1 MIYDKKA
8 IYDLL
13 EKSGIQYKIIE
24 HKAMFCEADE
34 DPTLY
39 GEDDVVIKN
48 LFLRDSKGRHF
59 YLIVLPIHKRADLRR
74 IAEEIGSTRL
84 GFASEARLAEYL
96 GITPGSVSPFCLLN
110 NESGDVPVYFDNSLR
125 GLKSVGVH
133 PNDNTATVLLSF
145 DDLLKLCTVNG
156 NPINYIDV

>member
-13 EKSGIQYKIIE
+13 EKSRIRYKIIE

-39 GEDDVVIKN
+39 AEDDVVIKN

-59 YLIVLPIHKRADLRR
+59 YLIVLPLRKRADLKK
-74 IAEEIGSTRL
+74 IAEELGSTRL
-84 GFASEARLAEYL
+84 GFASEARLMEHL

-110 NESGDVPVYFDNSLR
+110 NESGDVPVYFDNSLK

-145 DDLLKLCTVNG
+145 DDLLKLCTANG
-156 NPINYIDV
+156 NPVHYIDV

>member
-8 IYDLL
+8 IYNLL

-39 GEDDVVIKN
+39 TEDDIVIKN

-59 YLIVLPIHKRADLRR
+59 YLIVLPLRKRADLKK

-84 GFASEARLAEYL
+84 GFASEARLMEYL

-110 NESGDVPVYFDNSLR
+110 NENGDVPVYFDNSLK

-145 DDLLKLCTVNG
+145 DDLLKLCTANG
-156 NPINYIDV
+156 NPVHYIDV

>member
-39 GEDDVVIKN
+39 TEDDIVIKN

-59 YLIVLPIHKRADLRR
+59 YLIVLPLRKRADLKK

-84 GFASEARLAEYL
+84 GFASEARLMEYL

-110 NESGDVPVYFDNSLR
+110 NENGDVPVYFDNSLK

-145 DDLLKLCTVNG
+145 DDLLKLCTANG
-156 NPINYIDV
+156 NPVHYIDV

>member
-13 EKSGIQYKIIE
+13 EKSGIRYKIIE

-39 GEDDVVIKN
+39 AEVVPTVS
-48 LFLRDSKGRHF
+48 FFRF
-59 YLIVLPIHKRADLRR
+59 CKRADLKK
-74 IAEEIGSTRL
+74 IAEELGSTRL
-84 GFASEARLAEYL
+84 GFASEARLTEHL

-110 NESGDVPVYFDNSLR
+110 NESGDVPVYFDNSLK

-145 DDLLKLCTVNG
+145 DDLLKLCTANG
-156 NPINYIDV
+156 NPVHYIDV

>member
-13 EKSGIQYKIIE
+13 EKSGIRYKIIE

-39 GEDDVVIKN
+39 DEDDVVIKN

-59 YLIVLPIHKRADLRR
+59 YLIVLPLRKRADLKK
-74 IAEEIGSTRL
+74 IAEELGSTRL
-84 GFASEARLAEYL
+84 GFASEARLMEHL

-110 NESGDVPVYFDNSLR
+110 NESGDVPVYFDNSLK

-145 DDLLKLCTVNG
+145 DDLLKLCTANG
-156 NPINYIDV
+156 NPVHYIDV